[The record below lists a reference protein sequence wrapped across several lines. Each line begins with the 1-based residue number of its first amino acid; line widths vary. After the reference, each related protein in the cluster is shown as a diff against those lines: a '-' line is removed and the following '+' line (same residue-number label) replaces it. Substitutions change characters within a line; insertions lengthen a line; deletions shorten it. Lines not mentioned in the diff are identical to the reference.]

1 MKESTHREQILTKVR
16 NALIEKMENPYTDI
30 DLSSDVM
37 QKLDDEEGLEVI
49 FANELIALGG
59 NFLYCEDERS
69 FINDLKSL
77 MSEKNWSNLWCVG
90 KQLKSF
96 LEAGDVSHQTDFTLI
111 ENTPVVGITTCE
123 KLIARTGSVV
133 VSENNC
139 GLRSAFALPD
149 IHLVLAFTSQ
159 VVPTLK
165 VALQDLKA
173 KYSSGLPS
181 QITVITGASRTAD
194 IEKTLVMGAH
204 GPKEIYVFLVEDL

>member
-16 NALIEKMENPYTDI
+16 NALIEKTENAYSDI

-37 QKLDDEEGLEVI
+37 HKLDDEEGLEVI
-49 FANELIALGG
+49 FASELIALGG
-59 NFLYCEDERS
+59 NFLYCENEKAFLD
-69 FINDLKSL
+69 DLKAL
-77 MSEKNWSNLWCVG
+77 MSEKNWPSLWCVS
-90 KQLKSF
+90 KRLNSF
-96 LEAGDVSHQTDFTLI
+96 LEAGHVPLQTDVTSI
-111 ENTPVVGITTCE
+111 ENSPVVGITTCE

-133 VSENNC
+133 VSENNS
-139 GLRSAFALPD
+139 GTRSAFAFPD

-165 VALQDLKA
+165 VALQELKV
-173 KYSSGLPS
+173 KYAEGLPS

-204 GPKEIYVFLVEDL
+204 GPKEIYVFLVDDL